1 MYHYSTVNKYGFR
14 HRFAT
19 CVLLVMPVVFLI
31 SIFLPPVIAPLLYPY
46 YASQFHVGD
55 GDVGSPASADTPAA
69 SSIAE
74 MMENERFTVHPAD
87 PYWDDIEGP
96 VILDNVRY
104 YALLLPSGE
113 RISARVRMKAVTE
126 SGSEDLPDTLPVGTL
141 RRIEPKEI
149 RGNGAELRLT
159 TTEYYVD
166 MIGDFGKI
174 LSQKDFSYDLG
185 RKLIL
190 LYFPLIFLFRVA
202 GVHLG
207 LFSPT
212 FFVRRDPLL
221 PKSDLELWA
230 ASVYAVWA
238 NSSSLHEG
246 WPLIGGMHRGPIRV
260 RLSRSAFRKR
270 WGGRSGKDGLEIIQ
284 RLIQS
289 HGIEPPTPDA
299 AWELSQAVQL
309 AGTLYQAR
317 LISRDDMDQAY
328 SRAGKKIQGIFSSWD
343 QFCENDLQAFAQW
356 QLRSKPQKEA
366 EKNIKKRLAIYSRLK
381 GQNPGPYTV
390 PWNVDLNWHPAD
402 RGGNEITRQILKEY
416 NARI

>member
-113 RISARVRMKAVTE
+113 RISARVR
-126 SGSEDLPDTLPVGTL
+126 
-141 RRIEPKEI
+141 
-149 RGNGAELRLT
+149 
-159 TTEYYVD
+159 
-166 MIGDFGKI
+166 
-174 LSQKDFSYDLG
+174 
-185 RKLIL
+185 
-190 LYFPLIFLFRVA
+190 
-202 GVHLG
+202 
-207 LFSPT
+207 
-212 FFVRRDPLL
+212 
-221 PKSDLELWA
+221 
-230 ASVYAVWA
+230 
-238 NSSSLHEG
+238 
-246 WPLIGGMHRGPIRV
+246 
-260 RLSRSAFRKR
+260 LSRSAFRKR

-328 SRAGKKIQGIFSSWD
+328 SRAGKKIQGIFSSWN

-366 EKNIKKRLAIYSRLK
+366 EKNIKKRLAIYSHLK

>member
-185 RKLIL
+185 RKLI
-190 LYFPLIFLFRVA
+190 
-202 GVHLG
+202 
-207 LFSPT
+207 
-212 FFVRRDPLL
+212 
-221 PKSDLELWA
+221 
-230 ASVYAVWA
+230 
-238 NSSSLHEG
+238 
-246 WPLIGGMHRGPIRV
+246 
-260 RLSRSAFRKR
+260 
-270 WGGRSGKDGLEIIQ
+270 
-284 RLIQS
+284 
-289 HGIEPPTPDA
+289 PP
-299 AWELSQAVQL
+299 
-309 AGTLYQAR
+309 
-317 LISRDDMDQAY
+317 
-328 SRAGKKIQGIFSSWD
+328 
-343 QFCENDLQAFAQW
+343 
-356 QLRSKPQKEA
+356 
-366 EKNIKKRLAIYSRLK
+366 
-381 GQNPGPYTV
+381 
-390 PWNVDLNWHPAD
+390 
-402 RGGNEITRQILKEY
+402 
-416 NARI
+416 